1 MRAVYTKHGMQV
13 AFIVEIQFELRF
25 YVCFRYFKPM
35 PAIRMK
41 EQLTDSLDEKKNT
54 CTLFISISIH
64 IGIRN
69 RIRICALSAGFF
81 IFHFRIG
88 SKIKFTFKM
97 YFQAPPTFG
106 CVHKYVVI
114 T

>member
-54 CTLFISISIH
+54 CTLFISIH
-64 IGIRN
+64 IGI
-69 RIRICALSAGFF
+69 RIRICALSAGFLF
-81 IFHFRIG
+81 SISELGR
-88 SKIKFTFKM
+88 K
-97 YFQAPPTFG
+97 
-106 CVHKYVVI
+106 
-114 T
+114 